1 LGWLEGVFDVPGE
14 WHLLFGS
21 LSRKKPP
28 KPDSTNR
35 AACKTNIPASKS
47 LAAVEGRVEV
57 DDVLAEDAE
66 VVAVMELVL
75 LHCAP
80 F

>member
-1 LGWLEGVFDVPGE
+1 
-14 WHLLFGS
+14 
-21 LSRKKPP
+21 
-28 KPDSTNR
+28 
-35 AACKTNIPASKS
+35 